1 MTIQI
6 VRLVNNFFNLE
17 LDFKKAGK
25 TNNRTPIIYTV
36 GISLSIIQ
44 DYRTSNQVSR
54 WWNEC
59 DCDVSAIRLG
69 AMSY

>member
-44 DYRTSNQVSR
+44 DYQTSNQVSR
-54 WWNEC
+54 
-59 DCDVSAIRLG
+59 
-69 AMSY
+69 